1 MEKLQSTSTDGN
13 YISRMHVELQ
23 ELNERRQKLQN
34 FIVSERFNNLDNFDQ
49 YLLLHQYTAMGDY
62 ISVLKIRIERAEDK
76 HQ

>member
-1 MEKLQSTSTDGN
+1 
-13 YISRMHVELQ
+13 MHVELQ

>member
-13 YISRMHVELQ
+13 YISSMHVELQ
-23 ELNERRQKLQN
+23 ELKVRRQKLQN

-62 ISVLKIRIERAEDK
+62 LSVLKIRIERAEDK

>member
-13 YISRMHVELQ
+13 YISRMHVEFQ
-23 ELNERRQKLQN
+23 ELNDKRQKLQN
-34 FIVSERFNNLDNFDQ
+34 FIVSERFNALDNVDQ

-62 ISVLKIRIERAEDK
+62 LSVLKMRIKRAEDK

>member
-13 YISRMHVELQ
+13 YISRMLVELQ

-34 FIVSERFNNLDNFDQ
+34 FIISERFNNLDNVDQ
-49 YLLLHQYTAMGDY
+49 YLMLHQYTAMGDY
-62 ISVLKIRIERAEDK
+62 LSVLKMRIKRAEDK

>member
-23 ELNERRQKLQN
+23 ELKVRRQKLQN
-34 FIVSERFNNLDNFDQ
+34 FIVSERFNDLDNVDQ
-49 YLLLHQYTAMGDY
+49 YLMLHQYTAMGDY
-62 ISVLKIRIERAEDK
+62 LSVLKMRIKRAEDK

>member
-23 ELNERRQKLQN
+23 ELKVRRQKLQN
-34 FIVSERFNNLDNFDQ
+34 FIVSERFNNLDNVDQ
-49 YLLLHQYTAMGDY
+49 YLMLHQYTAMGDY
-62 ISVLKIRIERAEDK
+62 LSVLKMRIKRAEDK